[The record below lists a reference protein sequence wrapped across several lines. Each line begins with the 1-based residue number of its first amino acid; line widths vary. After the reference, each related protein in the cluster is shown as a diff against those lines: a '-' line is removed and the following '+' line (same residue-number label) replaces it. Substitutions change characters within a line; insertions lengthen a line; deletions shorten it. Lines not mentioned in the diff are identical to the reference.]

1 MQYTLICS
9 LYVGSTLS
17 APDQYEAW
25 LQVVESMITGEKKSV
40 EEDDLTLIAMLP
52 FANLSG
58 HLYQEMRDYL
68 KKMVGDPL
76 LPLLNISCHQ
86 QKPLRDLFKEAT
98 TDPPDL
104 ANDGSEKYAKVS
116 VNLGVTAVML
126 NNNSIRII
134 TWSWKRYFKS
144 HWGSMSGIY
153 TLYISFKSFRIFTK
167 GLTKCEKVG
176 IGRLHT

>member
-1 MQYTLICS
+1 

-98 TDPPDL
+98 MDPPDL
-104 ANDGSEKYAKVS
+104 ADDGSEKYAKVS
-116 VNLGVTAVML
+116 VNLGVTV
-126 NNNSIRII
+126 
-134 TWSWKRYFKS
+134 
-144 HWGSMSGIY
+144 
-153 TLYISFKSFRIFTK
+153 
-167 GLTKCEKVG
+167 
-176 IGRLHT
+176 

>member
-1 MQYTLICS
+1 
-9 LYVGSTLS
+9 
-17 APDQYEAW
+17 
-25 LQVVESMITGEKKSV
+25 MITGEKKSV

-126 NNNSIRII
+126 NNNSIRYVCVCMHACL
-134 TWSWKRYFKS
+134 RVC
-144 HWGSMSGIY
+144 
-153 TLYISFKSFRIFTK
+153 
-167 GLTKCEKVG
+167 GLGGGGPNVCNHLGK
-176 IGRLHT
+176 

>member
-1 MQYTLICS
+1 
-9 LYVGSTLS
+9 
-17 APDQYEAW
+17 
-25 LQVVESMITGEKKSV
+25 MITGEKKSV

-104 ANDGSEKYAKVS
+104 ADDGSEKYAKVS
-116 VNLGVTAVML
+116 LNLGVTAVVL
-126 NNNSIRII
+126 NNNSI
-134 TWSWKRYFKS
+134 SS
-144 HWGSMSGIY
+144 HGVGRGTLNHTGVQCQVFILY
-153 TLYISFKSFRIFTK
+153 TYPLSHFILSLKA
-167 GLTKCEKVG
+167 
-176 IGRLHT
+176 